1 MDVTSTVFHRQP
13 ARFNMA
19 GQFLGYPLR
28 ETEEVISDGLK
39 SRLAK
44 YAQKRLEDLG
54 LLPQEVTL
62 CDVSTDDAD
71 QKPSDR
77 SYQVEFHTEKGGIIG
92 VAGILTKSGWPC
104 LDHGMFI
111 DEQ

>member
-1 MDVTSTVFHRQP
+1 MDVTSTVFHRQAP
-13 ARFNMA
+13 RFDMA

-28 ETEEVISDGLK
+28 ETDEVISEGLK

-54 LLPQEVTL
+54 LLPQSIVV
-62 CDVSTDDAD
+62 CDVSTSDASD
-71 QKPSDR
+71 RPSDR

-104 LDHGMFI
+104 LDHGLI
-111 DEQ
+111 VEET